1 MDYALHV
8 ELPILWQTFVQCLPF
23 YLVVMAFVGAGLGL
37 ALWQDSRIIIRRYAF
52 RADLIIQRGC
62 PTIYQGCHVIIPAR
76 NLEQAEEV
84 AGRMGNLNETC
95 LSYDPE
101 FRHG

>member
-1 MDYALHV
+1 MRWDLLAKAALEALPMMVILFIVMGAMLAYAL
-8 ELPILWQTFVQCLPF
+8 WR
-23 YLVVMAFVGAGLGL
+23 
-37 ALWQDSRIIIRRYAF
+37 DSKIVIRRYAF
-52 RADLIIQRGC
+52 RADLMIQRGC

-76 NLEQAEEV
+76 SLEDAKEV
-84 AGRMGNLNETC
+84 AERMGNLNETC